1 MLRALFHLRYI
12 REIYKGNV
20 SYYSYK
26 ASTFTEGLDMWWTS
40 FHNQFF
46 ILLLCIALI
55 AFTIEGMLY
64 LRKKRNL
71 LK

>member
-1 MLRALFHLRYI
+1 MLRALFHLRYYRYGDGSI
-12 REIYKGNV
+12 
-20 SYYSYK
+20 
-26 ASTFTEGLDMWWTS
+26 STRQLRSFLGGLDVWWDNYHTD
-40 FHNQFF
+40 FF